1 MGNKLLDQYSL
12 LHFASGI
19 IAYFWGFELKT
30 WIILHVIFEI
40 VENTQMG
47 IYVINKYIYKIS
59 PMNKNYPDSFTN
71 MTGDVLSGVV
81 GWLSAYHLDK
91 LGEKYGWY
99 QSHIK

>member
-1 MGNKLLDQYSL
+1 MGNNLLDQYSL

-30 WIILHVIFEI
+30 WIMLHIIFEI

-47 IYVINKYIYKIS
+47 IYVINKYIYMWPGGKS
-59 PMNKNYPDSFTN
+59 SPDSLTN

-81 GWLSAYHLDK
+81 GWLSAYYLDK
-91 LGEKYGWY
+91 LSKKYGWY
-99 QSHIK
+99 QMNLN